1 MVSNET
7 ELKDDVRELTGYTST
22 KVLSTDGLDAAYR
35 TAQRHIR
42 VKKAL
47 DSGFDWYNTDK
58 PARQEVLFW
67 FTCLFTK
74 VQTGELDSQGLQ
86 AGAVDHNALLA
97 KADDDVTTWYRNARS
112 ALESLKA
119 TSIIQSSAPTRD
131 GRVYQP
137 GDFTLERGSGGSG
150 SNVDGTNL

>member
-22 KVLSTDGLDAAYR
+22 KVLTTDGLDTAYR

-47 DSGFDWYNTDK
+47 DSGVDWFNSDK
-58 PARQEVLFW
+58 PARQEALFW
-67 FTCLFTK
+67 FTSLFSK
-74 VQTGELDSQGLQ
+74 VKTGELDSQDLQ
-86 AGAVDHNALLA
+86 AGAVDQSALLA
-97 KADDDVTTWYRNARS
+97 KDDDSVTTWYRNAMS

-119 TSIIQSSAPTRD
+119 TNIIQSSAPARSD
-131 GRVYQP
+131 RVYEP
-137 GDFTLERGSGGSG
+137 DSFGDLGSG
-150 SNVDGTNL
+150 STDVDGTDL